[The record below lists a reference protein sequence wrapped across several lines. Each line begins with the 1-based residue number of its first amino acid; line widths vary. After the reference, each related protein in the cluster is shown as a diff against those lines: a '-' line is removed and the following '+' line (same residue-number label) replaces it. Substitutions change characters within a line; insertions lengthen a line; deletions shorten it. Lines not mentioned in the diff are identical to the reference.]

1 MAKIYSKLEIQSAWY
16 FALLGTSWF
25 NLGEECGWC
34 RNALHEI
41 RVYQITKNVLLLYE
55 KLLMKNMDV
64 DTAFSNEKV
73 MDMDSI
79 TCCNMELSI
88 IFMFLSGYH
97 ISIYTALYY
106 IHYYFQ

>member
-16 FALLGTSWF
+16 FALLGTR
-25 NLGEECGWC
+25 GCGWC

-106 IHYYFQ
+106 IYYYFQ